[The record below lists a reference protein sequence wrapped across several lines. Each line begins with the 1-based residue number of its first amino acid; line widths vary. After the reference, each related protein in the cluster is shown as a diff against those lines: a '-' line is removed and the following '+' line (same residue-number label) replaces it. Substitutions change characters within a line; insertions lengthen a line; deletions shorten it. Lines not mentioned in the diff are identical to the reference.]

1 MDDATKDNMDELEQI
16 GRDLLTTPL
25 ARVSKRTGMY
35 KKAEEP
41 DGMEPPTNEHKLEV
55 FARFLRKELRGSAL
69 RRKKERTR
77 YKRAF
82 LPLLVD
88 GSVSVVVKNSISLFT
103 LGC

>member
-55 FARFLRKELRGSAL
+55 FARFLRKELGGAH
-69 RRKKERTR
+69 
-77 YKRAF
+77 
-82 LPLLVD
+82 
-88 GSVSVVVKNSISLFT
+88 
-103 LGC
+103 